1 MRKKSHMFRHLPDT
15 LQSPISCDI
24 TYHNELRTGHNY
36 KPSHQPALGFW
47 EGKQTWSQALSY
59 INQINRTIS
68 SQHPRSPHCGW
79 WVTTAVMDSST
90 QFDGQKWMT
99 ADHIKELQ
107 LHDVNQPQETALLNE
122 WGNFCVLHLPVV
134 FCWEGYPPHTAT
146 HDTRTWIVSV
156 HSTKYTISGG
166 KISTRQQK
174 NARIVPKVRVFRYVS
189 KKKNQPEEKC
199 VREELNVNLPGFLTF
214 IFAKK

>member
-24 TYHNELRTGHNY
+24 TYHNKLLLRTGHNY
-36 KPSHQPALGFW
+36 KSSHQPALGFW
-47 EGKQTWSQALSY
+47 EGKQTWSLALSLLY
-59 INQINRTIS
+59 QPDKQDHQLSAPKITSLRLV
-68 SQHPRSPHCGW
+68 G
-79 WVTTAVMDSST
+79 TTAVMDSST
-90 QFDGQKWMT
+90 QFDRQKWMT

-134 FCWEGYPPHTAT
+134 LCWEGYPPHIAT
-146 HDTRTWIVSV
+146 HNTRTWIVSV

-174 NARIVPKVRVFRYVS
+174 NARIVPKVFR
-189 KKKNQPEEKC
+189 
-199 VREELNVNLPGFLTF
+199 
-214 IFAKK
+214 